1 MLNVH
6 TLLASSEFAQ
16 MTEEDDNGLQQKL
29 SLYQVFLRLYE
40 QNRALLDEILKLEH
54 ASIGNDFVRS
64 SPTQYVQG
72 IVIDGRVGLVTNLMQ
87 GATQTIFQDQNIW
100 TIGRDRRKAVI
111 PVADRRLSRCH
122 AAFTYCEH
130 RQTFYLI
137 DFDSTNGSFVNGEQ
151 IRRSHLLKD
160 GDRIRLGTLSCTF
173 FGCDSVREA
182 GRVSEDMVSQ
192 ISYRLNGTGKSCNER
207 INSSQQLQ
215 HQYIEDDER
224 LADDQNINVSP
235 SETLMFLRRLP

>member
-16 MTEEDDNGLQQKL
+16 ITEGDDNGLQQKL

-40 QNRALLDEILKLEH
+40 QNRSLLDEILKLEH
-54 ASIGNDFVRS
+54 ASIGSDFVRS
-64 SPTQYVQG
+64 SPTQYIQG
-72 IVIDGRVGLVTNLMQ
+72 IVIDGRAGLVTNLMK

-111 PVADRRLSRCH
+111 PVLDSRLSRCH
-122 AAFTYCEH
+122 AAITYCKH
-130 RQTFYLI
+130 RKTFSLI

-151 IRRSHLLKD
+151 IRQCHLLKD

-173 FGCDSVREA
+173 FACDSVREA
-182 GRVSEDMVSQ
+182 GQVSEDMVSQ
-192 ISYRLNGTGKSCNER
+192 ISHCLNNKGKWGNER
-207 INSSQQLQ
+207 VSSPPQ
-215 HQYIEDDER
+215 HRYIEDDER
-224 LADDQNINVSP
+224 LADDQNIRVSP